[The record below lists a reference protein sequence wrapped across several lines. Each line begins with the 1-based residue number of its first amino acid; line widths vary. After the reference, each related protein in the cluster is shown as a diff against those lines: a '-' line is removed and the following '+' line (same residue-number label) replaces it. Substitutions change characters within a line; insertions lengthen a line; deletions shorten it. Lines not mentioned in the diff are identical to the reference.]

1 MDIEELYDY
10 MSELLE
16 QAIEMTGDES
26 ISSPYDAIDALT
38 DLMEENFIRNV
49 YQKNYNTIIGDLID
63 EISYTMEDID
73 SMESQDY
80 FENEDDIYE
89 SRKSNKKV
97 IKLTEKDL
105 TRIVKRIVRE
115 SRL

>member
-1 MDIEELYDY
+1 MEIEELYY
-10 MSELLE
+10 HMSELLN

-26 ISSPYDAIDALT
+26 ISTPYEAIDALT
-38 DLMEENFIRNV
+38 VLIEEGGG
-49 YQKNYNTIIGDLID
+49 YETGIGDLID
-63 EISYTMEDID
+63 EIAYTQEDID

-115 SRL
+115 SSR

>member
-1 MDIEELYDY
+1 MELEELYDR
-10 MSELLE
+10 MSELLD

-26 ISSPYDAIDALT
+26 ISSPYEAIDALT
-38 DLMEENFIRNV
+38 NLMEEE
-49 YQKNYNTIIGDLID
+49 NYNTEIGDLID
-63 EISYTMEDID
+63 EIAYTMEDID

-115 SRL
+115 SRR

>member
-1 MDIEELYDY
+1 MELEELYDR
-10 MSELLE
+10 MSELLD

-26 ISSPYDAIDALT
+26 INSPYEAIDALT
-38 DLMEENFIRNV
+38 NLMEEE
-49 YQKNYNTIIGDLID
+49 NYNTEIGDLID
-63 EISYTMEDID
+63 EIAYTMEDID

-115 SRL
+115 SRR

>member
-1 MDIEELYDY
+1 MELEELYDR
-10 MSELLE
+10 MSELLD

-26 ISSPYDAIDALT
+26 ISSPYEAIDALT
-38 DLMEENFIRNV
+38 DLMEKE
-49 YQKNYNTIIGDLID
+49 NYNTVIGDLID
-63 EISYTMEDID
+63 EIAYTMEDID

-115 SRL
+115 SRR

>member
-26 ISSPYDAIDALT
+26 ISSPYEAIDALT

-63 EISYTMEDID
+63 EISYTMEEID

-89 SRKSNKKV
+89 SIKSNKKV

-115 SRL
+115 SRR

>member
-1 MDIEELYDY
+1 MELEELYDR

-16 QAIEMTGDES
+16 LTIMITRDKR
-26 ISSPYDAIDALT
+26 ISGPDQAIDALT
-38 DLMEENFIRNV
+38 DLLHRDD
-49 YQKNYNTIIGDLID
+49 YNHTEIGDLID
-63 EISYTMEDID
+63 EIAYTMEDID

-115 SRL
+115 SRR

>member
-63 EISYTMEDID
+63 EISYTMEEID

-89 SRKSNKKV
+89 SIKSNKKV

-115 SRL
+115 SRR

>member
-16 QAIEMTGDES
+16 QAIEITGDES
-26 ISSPYDAIDALT
+26 ISSPYEAIDALT
-38 DLMEENFIRNV
+38 DLMEEE
-49 YQKNYNTIIGDLID
+49 NYNTVIGDIID

-80 FENEDDIYE
+80 FENEGDIYE

>member
-1 MDIEELYDY
+1 MELEELYDR
-10 MSELLE
+10 MSELLD

-26 ISSPYDAIDALT
+26 INSPYEAIDALT
-38 DLMEENFIRNV
+38 NLMEEE
-49 YQKNYNTIIGDLID
+49 NYNTEIGDLID
-63 EISYTMEDID
+63 EIAYTMEDID

-105 TRIVKRIVRE
+105 TRIVKKIVRE
-115 SRL
+115 SRRR